1 MSIFKIK
8 KRTGFARKRN
18 LFILLVVMLVLSCI
32 SISIKGN
39 ERREIVDYTYDMGN
53 TVWEIAQA
61 NCPDGMDIR
70 EFAREIERV
79 NGIENHVVYGGV
91 VYKVPVYKEK

>member
-1 MSIFKIK
+1 MSVFKIK
-8 KRTGFARKRN
+8 KRTGSVRKGN
-18 LFILLVVMLVLSCI
+18 LIIIALIISVVLCAMM
-32 SISIKGN
+32 IKGN
-39 ERREIVDYTYDMGN
+39 EQREIVDYTYDMGN